1 MSYFV
6 QFLTM
11 MLTALFVENIIFT
24 RALGTSWLFY
34 LTKQPKEIFKYTFML
49 AGITTSAGL
58 IGYPLRGMLHSHE
71 MSHVIVP
78 VMYIAV
84 LSAIYAVVY
93 FVIKK
98 FIPGK
103 FENIGQNLGTAVF
116 NCAALGTLLVPA
128 SARLDLISTLGYGI
142 GMSLGFGLAVV
153 IVGYGLTRLEY
164 CRVPKIFRGVPIALI
179 YLGLL
184 SLAFYGLVGHQLP
197 TKR

>member
-1 MSYFV
+1 MSYFL
-6 QFLTM
+6 QFLSM
-11 MLTALFVENIIFT
+11 MLTALFIENIIFT

-34 LTKQPKEIFKYTFML
+34 LTKHPKEIFKYTL
-49 AGITTSAGL
+49 VLSGITTVSGL
-58 IGYPLRGMLHSHE
+58 IGYPLRGVLHSHE
-71 MSHVIVP
+71 MSHVVVP

-84 LSAIYAVVY
+84 LALVY
-93 FVIKK
+93 SVTYFILKK
-98 FIPGK
+98 FFPEK
-103 FENIGQNLGTAVF
+103 FEKIGQNLGTAVF

-128 SARLDLISTLGYGI
+128 SARLDLISTVGYGI
-142 GMSLGFGLAVV
+142 GMSLGFGLAVI

-197 TKR
+197 T

>member
-1 MSYFV
+1 MSFIF

-34 LTKQPKEIFKYTFML
+34 LTKNPKEILKYTL
-49 AGITTSAGL
+49 LLTGVTTLSGI
-58 IGYPLRGMLHSHE
+58 IGYPLRGLLHSHE
-71 MSHVIVP
+71 MSHVLVP
-78 VMYIAV
+78 IMFIAIT
-84 LSAIYAVVY
+84 AAVYLAVY
-93 FVIKK
+93 FVIIK
-98 FIPGK
+98 FFPEK
-103 FENIGQNLGTAVF
+103 FENPGLNLGTAVF

-128 SARLDLISTLGYGI
+128 NIRLDLISTVGYGI
-142 GMSLGFGLAVV
+142 GMSLGFGLAAV

-184 SLAFYGLVGHQLP
+184 SLAFSGLVGHQLP
-197 TKR
+197 T

>member
-1 MSYFV
+1 MSFIF

-34 LTKQPKEIFKYTFML
+34 LTKNPKEILKYTL
-49 AGITTSAGL
+49 LLPGVTTLSGL
-58 IGYPLRGMLHSHE
+58 IGYPLRGLLHSHD
-71 MSHVIVP
+71 MGHVLVP
-78 VMYIAV
+78 IMFIAIT
-84 LSAIYAVVY
+84 AAVYLAAY
-93 FVIKK
+93 FVIIK
-98 FIPGK
+98 FFPEK
-103 FENIGQNLGTAVF
+103 FENPGLNLGTAVF

-128 SARLDLISTLGYGI
+128 NIRLDLISTVGYGI
-142 GMSLGFGLAVV
+142 GMSLGFGLAAV

-197 TKR
+197 T

>member
-1 MSYFV
+1 MSFIF

-34 LTKQPKEIFKYTFML
+34 LTKNPKEILKYTL
-49 AGITTSAGL
+49 LLTGVTTLSGI
-58 IGYPLRGMLHSHE
+58 IGYPLRGLLHSHE
-71 MSHVIVP
+71 MSHVLVP
-78 VMYIAV
+78 IMFIAIT
-84 LSAIYAVVY
+84 AAVYLAAY
-93 FVIKK
+93 FVIIK
-98 FIPGK
+98 FFPEK
-103 FENIGQNLGTAVF
+103 FENPGLNLGTAVF

-128 SARLDLISTLGYGI
+128 NIRLDLISTIGYGI
-142 GMSLGFGLAVV
+142 GMSLGFGFAAV

-184 SLAFYGLVGHQLP
+184 SLAFYGLV
-197 TKR
+197 

>member
-1 MSYFV
+1 MSFIF

-34 LTKQPKEIFKYTFML
+34 LIKNPKEILKYTL
-49 AGITTSAGL
+49 LLTGVTTLSGI
-58 IGYPLRGMLHSHE
+58 IGYPLRGLLHSHE
-71 MSHVIVP
+71 MSHVLVP
-78 VMYIAV
+78 IMFIAIT
-84 LSAIYAVVY
+84 AAVYLAVY
-93 FVIKK
+93 FVIIK
-98 FIPGK
+98 FFPEK
-103 FENIGQNLGTAVF
+103 FENPGLNLGTAVF

-128 SARLDLISTLGYGI
+128 NIRLDLISTVGYGI
-142 GMSLGFGLAVV
+142 GMSLGFGFAAV

-197 TKR
+197 T

>member
-1 MSYFV
+1 MSFIF

-34 LTKQPKEIFKYTFML
+34 LIKNPKEILKYTL
-49 AGITTSAGL
+49 LLTGVTTLSGI
-58 IGYPLRGMLHSHE
+58 IGYPLRGLLHSHE
-71 MSHVIVP
+71 MSHVLVP
-78 VMYIAV
+78 IMFIAIT
-84 LSAIYAVVY
+84 AAVYLAAY
-93 FVIKK
+93 FVIIK
-98 FIPGK
+98 FFPEK
-103 FENIGQNLGTAVF
+103 FENPGLNLGTAVF

-128 SARLDLISTLGYGI
+128 YIRLDLSSTVGYGI
-142 GMSLGFGLAVV
+142 GMSLGFGLAAV

-197 TKR
+197 T

>member
-1 MSYFV
+1 MSFIF

-34 LTKQPKEIFKYTFML
+34 LTKNPKEILKYTL
-49 AGITTSAGL
+49 LLTGVTTLSGI
-58 IGYPLRGMLHSHE
+58 IGYPLRGLLHSHE
-71 MSHVIVP
+71 MSHVLVP
-78 VMYIAV
+78 IMFIAIT
-84 LSAIYAVVY
+84 AAVYLAAY
-93 FVIKK
+93 FVIIK
-98 FIPGK
+98 FFPEK
-103 FENIGQNLGTAVF
+103 FENPGLNLGTAVF

-128 SARLDLISTLGYGI
+128 NIRLDLISTVGYGI
-142 GMSLGFGLAVV
+142 GMSLGFGFATLLL
-153 IVGYGLTRLEY
+153 GYGLTRLEY

-197 TKR
+197 T

>member
-1 MSYFV
+1 MSYIV

-34 LTKQPKEIFKYTFML
+34 LTRNPKEILKYTL
-49 AGITTSAGL
+49 LLTGVTTLSGI
-58 IGYPLRGMLHSHE
+58 IGYPLRGLLHSHE
-71 MSHVIVP
+71 MSHVLVP
-78 VMYIAV
+78 IMFIAIT
-84 LSAIYAVVY
+84 AAVYLAVY
-93 FVIKK
+93 FVIIK
-98 FIPGK
+98 FFSEK
-103 FENIGQNLGTAVF
+103 FENPGLNLGTAVF

-128 SARLDLISTLGYGI
+128 NIRLDLISTVGYGI
-142 GMSLGFGLAVV
+142 GMSLGFGFAAV

-197 TKR
+197 T

>member
-1 MSYFV
+1 MSFIF

-34 LTKQPKEIFKYTFML
+34 LIKKPKEILKYTL
-49 AGITTSAGL
+49 LLTGVTTLSGI
-58 IGYPLRGMLHSHE
+58 IGYPLRGLLHSHE
-71 MSHVIVP
+71 MSHVLVP
-78 VMYIAV
+78 IMFIAIT
-84 LSAIYAVVY
+84 AAVYLAAY
-93 FVIKK
+93 FVIIK
-98 FIPGK
+98 FFPEK
-103 FENIGQNLGTAVF
+103 FENPGLNLGTAVF

-128 SARLDLISTLGYGI
+128 NIRLDLISTVGYGI
-142 GMSLGFGLAVV
+142 GMSLGFGFAAV

-197 TKR
+197 T

>member
-1 MSYFV
+1 MSYIV

-34 LTKQPKEIFKYTFML
+34 LTRNPKEILKYTL
-49 AGITTSAGL
+49 LLTGVTTLSGI
-58 IGYPLRGMLHSHE
+58 IGYPLRGLLHSHE
-71 MSHVIVP
+71 MSHVLVP
-78 VMYIAV
+78 IMFIAIT
-84 LSAIYAVVY
+84 AAVYLAVY
-93 FVIKK
+93 FVIIK
-98 FIPGK
+98 FFPEK
-103 FENIGQNLGTAVF
+103 FENPGLNLGTAVF

-128 SARLDLISTLGYGI
+128 NIRLDLISTVGYGI
-142 GMSLGFGLAVV
+142 GMSLGFGFAAV

-197 TKR
+197 T

>member
-1 MSYFV
+1 MSFIF

-34 LTKQPKEIFKYTFML
+34 LTKSPKEILKYTL
-49 AGITTSAGL
+49 LLTGVTTLSGI
-58 IGYPLRGMLHSHE
+58 IGYPLRGLLHSHE
-71 MSHVIVP
+71 MSHVLVP
-78 VMYIAV
+78 IMFIAIT
-84 LSAIYAVVY
+84 AAVYLAAY
-93 FVIKK
+93 FVIIK
-98 FIPGK
+98 FFPEK
-103 FENIGQNLGTAVF
+103 FENPGLNLGTAVF

-128 SARLDLISTLGYGI
+128 NIRLDLISTVGYGI
-142 GMSLGFGLAVV
+142 GMSLGFGFAAV

-197 TKR
+197 T

>member
-1 MSYFV
+1 MNYLF
-6 QFLTM
+6 QLLTM

-34 LTKQPKEIFKYTFML
+34 LTKHPKEVLKYTL
-49 AGITTSAGL
+49 LLTAITTVSGL
-58 IGYPLRGMLHSHE
+58 IGYPLRGVLHSHE
-71 MSHVIVP
+71 MNHVLIP
-78 VMYIAV
+78 MIYIAILALV
-84 LSAIYAVVY
+84 YVAVY

-98 FIPGK
+98 FFPGK
-103 FENIGQNLGTAVF
+103 FENLGQNLGTAVF

-128 SARLDLISTLGYGI
+128 SARLDLISTVGYGI

-164 CRVPKIFRGVPIALI
+164 CRVPKIFRGVPVALI

-197 TKR
+197 T

>member
-1 MSYFV
+1 MSFIF

-34 LTKQPKEIFKYTFML
+34 LTKNPKEILKYTL
-49 AGITTSAGL
+49 LLPGVTTLSGI
-58 IGYPLRGMLHSHE
+58 IGYPLRGLLHSHE
-71 MSHVIVP
+71 MSHVLVP
-78 VMYIAV
+78 IMFIAIT
-84 LSAIYAVVY
+84 AAVYLAAY
-93 FVIKK
+93 FVIIK
-98 FIPGK
+98 FFPEK
-103 FENIGQNLGTAVF
+103 FENPGLNLGTAVF

-128 SARLDLISTLGYGI
+128 NIRLDLISTVGYGI
-142 GMSLGFGLAVV
+142 GMSLGFGLAAV

-197 TKR
+197 T

>member
-1 MSYFV
+1 MSYIV

-34 LTKQPKEIFKYTFML
+34 LTKNPKEILKYTL
-49 AGITTSAGL
+49 LLTGVTTLSGI
-58 IGYPLRGMLHSHE
+58 IGYPLRGLLHSHE
-71 MSHVIVP
+71 MSHVLVP
-78 VMYIAV
+78 IMFIAIT
-84 LSAIYAVVY
+84 AAVYLAAY
-93 FVIKK
+93 FVIIK
-98 FIPGK
+98 FFPEK
-103 FENIGQNLGTAVF
+103 FENPGLNLGTAVF

-128 SARLDLISTLGYGI
+128 NIRLDLISTIGYGI
-142 GMSLGFGLAVV
+142 GMSLGFGFAAV

-197 TKR
+197 T